1 MINRIRTRAKV
12 PQLLLSDFSSKEKLR
27 SAILDERAWEFAFE
41 GKRRQ
46 DEIRHGVMISRAIA
60 RKKNAQPHHVLFPIP
75 QSEIDANKELK
86 QNPGY

>member
-1 MINRIRTRAKV
+1 
-12 PQLLLSDFSSKEKLR
+12 
-27 SAILDERAWEFAFE
+27 
-41 GKRRQ
+41 
-46 DEIRHGVMISRAIA
+46 MISRAIA